1 MLSHHANARPSR
13 NELAGIGNAVG
24 QLVIEKRGF
33 ARVRFPIPEIRSS
46 LRGAVMAVWPLDCGR
61 AFAFRGCLLVMSGK
75 SSVSGK
81 SQADRDRQLRGRQE
95 QLRKPPEAGLNS
107 DLNEAARGARRT
119 LRVPYEKRGVIVEA
133 ANARECT
140 RIRDCGRRV
149 ATALWTGGS

>member
-24 QLVIEKRGF
+24 QLVIEKCGF

-75 SSVSGK
+75 SSVSGNPK
-81 SQADRDRQLRGRQE
+81 LIVIDSSVAGRNSSESRRRQG
-95 QLRKPPEAGLNS
+95 
-107 DLNEAARGARRT
+107 
-119 LRVPYEKRGVIVEA
+119 
-133 ANARECT
+133 
-140 RIRDCGRRV
+140 
-149 ATALWTGGS
+149 